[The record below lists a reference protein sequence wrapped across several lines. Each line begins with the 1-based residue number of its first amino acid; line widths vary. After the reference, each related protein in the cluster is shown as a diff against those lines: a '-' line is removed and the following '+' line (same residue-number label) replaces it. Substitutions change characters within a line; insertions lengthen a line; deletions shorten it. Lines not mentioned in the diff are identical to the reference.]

1 VDDEGRVGSDTE
13 LNVIR
18 RVGKRMNVVIEACS
32 PPFISSIT
40 PNRTSDLAAPNP
52 FSR

>member
-1 VDDEGRVGSDTE
+1 MDDEGRVGSDTE
-13 LNVIR
+13 LNVVR
-18 RVGKRMNVVIEACS
+18 RVGKRVNAVIEACS

-40 PNRTSDLAAPNP
+40 PDRTSDLAAPIP